1 MTVRVQGVNS
11 TNPDQWE
18 TLPKKSADVAISTP
32 APAKIDLSKSVA
44 ATAGDDAA
52 SDAQYYSSKG
62 YLVCGE
68 YVLFKVEAANHGE
81 TAKGGTLTLTDVV
94 PAGLTPV
101 SGVTIGGHETDG
113 TINGQN
119 VTWTKE
125 GLGVNETFTGYVVCK
140 VDDNISPSM
149 QSVRNAVYLGIPE

>member
-1 MTVRVQGVNS
+1 MI
-11 TNPDQWE
+11 W
-18 TLPKKSADVAISTP
+18 KKRRGTS
-32 APAKIDLSKSVA
+32 
-44 ATAGDDAA
+44 GDDAV
-52 SDAQYYSSKG
+52 SDAKYKG

-68 YVLFKVEAANHGE
+68 YVLFKVEATNSGE

-113 TINGQN
+113 TINGQS

-140 VDDNISPSM
+140 VDDNISTSM
-149 QSVRNAVYLGIPE
+149 QSVRNAVYLGTPEQYESVAAEYVNIKSRPPASRLQKKLQITSQFIL